1 MNAQEFHDAYGA
13 KVVNQLLDH
22 IGIGAIYWSNIR
34 NGHKV
39 VGKKR
44 ALEFAR
50 VSAQLV
56 GPNKPHL
63 TVIDMIGLRHE
74 MPKLVGK
81 ARGPAVITPIPD
93 LPDVAQEET
102 EQDDQ

>member
-1 MNAQEFHDAYGA
+1 
-13 KVVNQLLDH
+13 
-22 IGIGAIYWSNIR
+22 
-34 NGHKV
+34 V

-81 ARGPAVITPIPD
+81 ARGPAVIEAIPD
-93 LPDVAQEET
+93 LPAVAPEST

>member
-1 MNAQEFHDAYGA
+1 MNAQEFHEAYGV

-22 IGIGAIYWSNIR
+22 IGIGPVYWSNIR

-63 TVIDMIGLRHE
+63 TVIDMIGLTHE

-81 ARGPAVITPIPD
+81 ARGPAVIAQSEH
-93 LPDVAQEET
+93 VAST
-102 EQDDQ
+102 EQETTE

>member
-1 MNAQEFHDAYGA
+1 
-13 KVVNQLLDH
+13 VNQLLDH
-22 IGIGAIYWSNIR
+22 IGIGPIYWSNIR

-81 ARGPAVITPIPD
+81 ARGPAVIEAIPD
-93 LPDVAQEET
+93 LPAVAAEPT

>member
-1 MNAQEFHDAYGA
+1 
-13 KVVNQLLDH
+13 VNQLLDH
-22 IGIGAIYWSNIR
+22 IGIGPIYWSNIR

-81 ARGPAVITPIPD
+81 ARGPAVIEAIPD
-93 LPDVAQEET
+93 LPAVAAERT

>member
-1 MNAQEFHDAYGA
+1 MNAQEFHETYGV

-22 IGIGAIYWSNIR
+22 IGIGPIYWSNIR
-34 NGHKV
+34 NGHKM

-56 GPNKPHL
+56 GPNRPHL
-63 TVIDMIGLRHE
+63 TVIDMMGLTHE
-74 MPKLVGK
+74 MPKIVGK
-81 ARGPAVITPIPD
+81 ARGPAVIAAIPN
-93 LPDVAQEET
+93 LPDVAPEPT
-102 EQDDQ
+102 EQDDE

>member
-1 MNAQEFHDAYGA
+1 
-13 KVVNQLLDH
+13 VNQLLDH
-22 IGIGAIYWSNIR
+22 IGIGPIYWSNIR

-81 ARGPAVITPIPD
+81 ARGPAVIEAIPD
-93 LPDVAQEET
+93 LPAVAPEPT
-102 EQDDQ
+102 EQEVDMKDEEA

>member
-1 MNAQEFHDAYGA
+1 
-13 KVVNQLLDH
+13 VNQLLDH
-22 IGIGAIYWSNIR
+22 IGIGPIYWSNIR

-81 ARGPAVITPIPD
+81 ARGPAVIEAIPD
-93 LPDVAQEET
+93 LPAVAAEPT
-102 EQDDQ
+102 EQDDE